1 MSIAVVLLFSCVAT
15 PILHTKI
22 LSQACQMGGGGGGG
36 GGGGVGVGESI
47 EEIAEVSVFLT
58 LAVQELKLASSIL
71 YSAS

>member
-1 MSIAVVLLFSCVAT
+1 M
-15 PILHTKI
+15 
-22 LSQACQMGGGGGGG
+22 
-36 GGGGVGVGESI
+36 GESI